1 MLNSPPPLISCVVP
15 VFNGA
20 RFIGKA
26 LQSILLQSHPVAEI
40 VVVDDGSRDELDASL
55 AIYGPSIELVRQSNL
70 GPAAARN
77 HGVRVAK
84 GEFLAFLDADDVWH
98 PDKIARQMA
107 RFAARPELQLCLCMQ
122 RPFWEP
128 EMRHEETRLRAE
140 GHLFAKDHAGYVCQ
154 AMLMPRATFEL
165 VGEFNEALR
174 VGEDTDWLIRAK
186 ECAVTTEMLDEVLFY
201 RRMHGSNLSTRAA
214 GEVVADRLDF
224 LVQHLRR
231 KRGQRR
237 EK

>member
-1 MLNSPPPLISCVVP
+1 MPRSRSMAPRLSWCARAISVPPRL
-15 VFNGA
+15 
-20 RFIGKA
+20 
-26 LQSILLQSHPVAEI
+26 ETT
-40 VVVDDGSRDELDASL
+40 AS
-55 AIYGPSIELVRQSNL
+55 
-70 GPAAARN
+70 
-77 HGVRVAK
+77 VAK

-186 ECAVTTEMLDEVLFY
+186 VRSP
-201 RRMHGSNLSTRAA
+201 RRCWTRCFST
-214 GEVVADRLDF
+214 GVCT
-224 LVQHLRR
+224 
-231 KRGQRR
+231 GPI
-237 EK
+237 